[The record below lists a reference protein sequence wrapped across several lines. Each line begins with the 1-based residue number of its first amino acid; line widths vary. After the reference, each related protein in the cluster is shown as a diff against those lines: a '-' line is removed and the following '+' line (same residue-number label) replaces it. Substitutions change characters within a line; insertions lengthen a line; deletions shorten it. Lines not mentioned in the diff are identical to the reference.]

1 MLDSLI
7 TSKTR
12 LKLLVKFFSNPQNV
26 AHLRGLAEE
35 FGESTNAIRKE
46 LNHLSEAGLLLKV
59 NDKNKIDY
67 TANYNHP
74 YFESLKDLTRKY
86 LGFDKLVDTVL
97 ERMGDVEEISLIGDY
112 SRGLDSGYF
121 DVLIKGNNLSEEYL
135 ERLTFRLQELT
146 GKQVNFTVN
155 DSLCESNDSL
165 VIYKK

>member
-1 MLDSLI
+1 M
-7 TSKTR
+7 
-12 LKLLVKFFSNPQNV
+12 VKFFSNPRNV

-67 TANYNHP
+67 QANYNHP

-97 ERMGDVEEISLIGDY
+97 DRMGEVEEITLLGDY
-112 SRGLDSGYF
+112 SRGLDSGNLE
-121 DVLIKGNNLSEEYL
+121 VVIKGSNVSEEYL
-135 ERLTFRLQELT
+135 DRLTVRLKELI
-146 GKQVNFTVN
+146 GKEVNFHVN
-155 DSLCESNDSL
+155 ESICEEQDSL